1 MRLKNDR
8 SRALGDIWNGRKRVP
23 KLAVKEL
30 DVNGAPITA
39 DEHNVLQI
47 DELAVGGQ
55 PVTPFT
61 LREGTP
67 QNAVQATATLTITDT
82 VDWGESVTIGA
93 DVYEFVESGKEPV
106 IEGAIA
112 VVILTGDTA
121 ENAGNALVTASAGG
135 TEPVTLTSTV
145 AGTVVVT
152 VDVAGVAGNGIE
164 VDAENLVNG
173 TFSAVATENG
183 KDGTVGKKFETYFDG
198 TDLYIAT
205 ADNTIVDANWKS
217 MALTLT

>member
-23 KLAVKEL
+23 KLAVKEI
-30 DVNGAPITA
+30 DVNGATLEA
-39 DEHNVLQI
+39 DEHGVLQI

-67 QNAVQATATLTITDT
+67 QNAVQASVTLTITGT
-82 VDWGESVTIGA
+82 VDWGEAVTIGA
-93 DVYEFVESGKEPV
+93 DVYEFVETGKEPV

-112 VVILTGDTA
+112 VVIATGDTA
-121 ENAGNALVTASAGG
+121 ENAANALVTAGANG

-145 AGTVVVT
+145 SGVVT
-152 VDVAGVAGNGIE
+152 VTADVVGVAGNGIE
-164 VDAENLVNG
+164 VDAKDLVNG
-173 TFSAVATENG
+173 AFSAVATENG
-183 KDGTVGKKFETYFDG
+183 KDGTVGKKYETYFDG

-217 MALTLT
+217 VTLSFN

>member
-1 MRLKNDR
+1 MRLKDNR

-23 KLAVKEL
+23 KLVVGEL
-30 DVNGAPITA
+30 
-39 DEHNVLQI
+39 E
-47 DELAVGGQ
+47 VGGQ

-61 LREGTP
+61 LRAGAPE
-67 QNAVQATATLTITDT
+67 NAVQASVTLTITDT

-93 DVYEFVESGKEPV
+93 DVYEFVESGEEPV

-112 VVILTGDTA
+112 VPILTGDTA
-121 ENAGNALVTASAGG
+121 GNAGDALVTASAGG

-183 KDGTVGKKFETYFDG
+183 KDGTVGKKYETYFDG
-198 TDLYIAT
+198 TDLYIAID
-205 ADNTIVDANWKS
+205 DNDITDANWKS
-217 MALTLT
+217 VTLSFN